1 MSKLIIFYGVGK
13 AVGVLI
19 VNAVNICRL
28 KYNVGVY
35 PAARRAAAVSVEKNG
50 LPVPQPNIT
59 TLPFSR

>member
-1 MSKLIIFYGVGK
+1 MSELIIFYGVGK

-35 PAARRAAAVSVEKNG
+35 LGSANAAVSVEKNG